1 MLLKAFHCFPDLQSW
16 MQVTVL
22 HLLPFCI
29 AFTLSQEIRMRDRKG
44 NPAMSSLKIRDMAYD
59 SAYCTLKLNQT
70 RLGLKYTQ
78 MQRLKVTINGS

>member
-1 MLLKAFHCFPDLQSW
+1 
-16 MQVTVL
+16 
-22 HLLPFCI
+22 
-29 AFTLSQEIRMRDRKG
+29 MRDRKG

-78 MQRLKVTINGS
+78 MQRLKVTISGS